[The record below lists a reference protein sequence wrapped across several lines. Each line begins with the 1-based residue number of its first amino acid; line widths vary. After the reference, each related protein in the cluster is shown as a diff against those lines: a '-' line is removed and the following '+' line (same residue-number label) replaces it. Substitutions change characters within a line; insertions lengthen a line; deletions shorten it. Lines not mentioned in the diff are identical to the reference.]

1 VVPSESLPDRAGT
14 ARRSRIDA
22 LAPVLFVAGLLAVAF
37 GSGFLVATQRLFPY
51 EPLTRAGEALH
62 GAYLAY
68 LRPPPFARPAPPRA
82 QRGAIVHDPDRVA
95 PGVTFVVGYGQG
107 GFQAL
112 LVDRDG
118 AVLHRWRGRFSE
130 VFGRAPQL
138 RWQARDETIAW
149 HGAHLFQDGSIL
161 FNFQDNSFPYGS
173 GLVKLDR
180 ESRVLWTLAAN
191 THHDVTVDED
201 GVIWV
206 PAQRYRPDGVPGLA
220 HLAPWYYEDLVLKVA
235 PDGRVL
241 DEISVLG
248 ALRDRPGLLTVTY
261 DEDVALRIDSRDPTH
276 LNNVEPLPRALAAA
290 FPQFAPG
297 DLLVSLR
304 NVNTIAVIDPV
315 RRVAKW
321 VLNGPFAQ
329 QHDPD
334 FLPNGHIL
342 LFDNLGGDP
351 ACGRSRVIEI
361 EPVSQS
367 VVWRYDG
374 CAGPPLDSERRGMV
388 QQLENGN
395 VLITEALRGRVLEV
409 THEEQPRI
417 VWEYWNGL
425 EELDGSGL
433 VGVITHAER
442 FRAADL
448 PFLPNPPS

>member
-1 VVPSESLPDRAGT
+1 MT
-14 ARRSRIDA
+14 RRSRIDA

-118 AVLHRWRGRFSE
+118 AVLHRWRARFSE

-206 PAQRYRPDGVPGLA
+206 PAQRYRPDGVPGLV

-290 FPQFAPG
+290 FPQWAPG

-304 NVNTIAVIDPV
+304 NANTIAVIDPV

-321 VLNGPFAQ
+321 VLNGPFVQ

-342 LFDNLGGDP
+342 LFDNRGGDP
-351 ACGRSRVIEI
+351 ACGGTRILELD
-361 EPVSQS
+361 PVSQKI
-367 VVWRYDG
+367 VWSYDG
-374 CAGPPLDSERRGMV
+374 CGGPPFDSGIRGV
-388 QQLENGN
+388 QQALPNGN
-395 VLITEALRGRVLEV
+395 VLVTETMRGRVFEV
-409 THEEQPRI
+409 TRDSPARI
-417 VWEYWNGL
+417 VWDYRNALGEVKGRARL
-425 EELDGSGL
+425 
-433 VGVITHAER
+433 GVVTHAER
-442 FRAADL
+442 IPREAL
-448 PFLPNPPS
+448 TFLPPPSS